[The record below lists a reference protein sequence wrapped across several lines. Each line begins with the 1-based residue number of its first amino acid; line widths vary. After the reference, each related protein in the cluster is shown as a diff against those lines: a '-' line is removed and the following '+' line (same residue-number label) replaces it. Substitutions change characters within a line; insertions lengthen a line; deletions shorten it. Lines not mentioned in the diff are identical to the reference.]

1 MTQSNVGPP
10 IKYIFFSMNGNSRK
24 RKNEENGDLPD
35 SKKVATSDLSRPA
48 PFSNEINS
56 KIKNFKRLSK
66 EEAASP
72 DCPRSV

>member
-1 MTQSNVGPP
+1 
-10 IKYIFFSMNGNSRK
+10 MNGNSRK

-72 DCPRSV
+72 DCPRSVQPLMTLNDLSNIT